1 MRGRRAPGAWGPC
14 APGAWASLGAAGAAR
29 HPRGPRPL
37 GSPPGPPRPGGRRAG
52 RVRAGAGEDEAAY
65 DPLAFGKA
73 GSHKDVWEGYAQGAR
88 DDFLAS
94 LDDPDSDPV
103 RILLYLAQEHD
114 AVSSRAVV
122 NLPVDSYS
130 RRLDKLVSGCVRA
143 LEGAGLQDSEDKQAI
158 LDCCTRHLFETE
170 RYKVAASEGEQTS
183 PYRTYSAWLLAGGK
197 AGVGSGLGLRGE
209 GTTSSGL
216 LQRTDAADP
225 GAAAVHHVLAQRCG
239 TQVTLA
245 ALLLSLLQRL
255 EKALGRDLDFAVL
268 APNDYTKL
276 PSACVRAEASFLGVE
291 SRDLVVKVLRSLKR
305 GYWPWA
311 WLPDGRSDSGFLVA
325 AEAAT
330 SSSRLNK
337 TFADGTVM
345 QPTGRPFG
353 DMTLA
358 DLSCAAL
365 AAVAGG
371 YEARDYAVVLA
382 HQRRYG
388 EAYEA
393 LQRAIDEEATVSG
406 EGALLGA
413 ASTGSQARAPQELGQ
428 MEHELCQRLATHLEF
443 QIAEKAFE
451 MS

>member
-1 MRGRRAPGAWGPC
+1 MTTDVNVYVVVEQSSNINIILIPRPRNPQPIFQHHSGNVGPAGHADLLDRAVRMRGRRAPGARGPC

-29 HPRGPRPL
+29 HPRALRPL
-37 GSPPGPPRPGGRRAG
+37 GSPPGPPRPGSAGGRRAV

-88 DDFLAS
+88 ADFLAS

-209 GTTSSGL
+209 
-216 LQRTDAADP
+216 QQAAD
-225 GAAAVHHVLAQRCG
+225 
-239 TQVTLA
+239 
-245 ALLLSLLQRL
+245 
-255 EKALGRDLDFAVL
+255 
-268 APNDYTKL
+268 
-276 PSACVRAEASFLGVE
+276 
-291 SRDLVVKVLRSLKR
+291 
-305 GYWPWA
+305 
-311 WLPDGRSDSGFLVA
+311 
-325 AEAAT
+325 
-330 SSSRLNK
+330 
-337 TFADGTVM
+337 
-345 QPTGRPFG
+345 
-353 DMTLA
+353 
-358 DLSCAAL
+358 
-365 AAVAGG
+365 
-371 YEARDYAVVLA
+371 
-382 HQRRYG
+382 
-388 EAYEA
+388 
-393 LQRAIDEEATVSG
+393 
-406 EGALLGA
+406 
-413 ASTGSQARAPQELGQ
+413 
-428 MEHELCQRLATHLEF
+428 
-443 QIAEKAFE
+443 
-451 MS
+451 